1 MVPGCSGEGDGDDE
15 GCVEDREV
23 AGRRGLLAGVDE
35 AAVDSGVAALVVL
48 LHGKNSGGHQKM
60 QGSAGGRKGE
70 SGGFYGD
77 EAHRKLLEKAAEV
90 AAPAS
95 KCGGLGARGGVVSW
109 GIGGGVAEGFIGAIK
124 EGDRRVYGRN

>member
-1 MVPGCSGEGDGDDE
+1 MVPGCSGEGEGDDE
-15 GCVEDREV
+15 GCVEDGEV
-23 AGRRGLLAGVDE
+23 AGRRGLLAGVDD

-60 QGSAGGRKGE
+60 QGSAGVRKGE

-77 EAHRKLLEKAAEV
+77 EAHRNLLETAAEV

-95 KCGGLGARGGVVSW
+95 KCGGLVAWGGAGSGGNGRG
-109 GIGGGVAEGFIGAIK
+109 
-124 EGDRRVYGRN
+124 RRVLLIG